1 MGNIILK
8 YSSKEELI
16 DFIFDIERG
25 SFITGDDGYD
35 EEDYKERRNQFT
47 EKPLHE
53 IEEYA
58 EKKGYIEL
66 TEKQRRLT
74 EWMKKENN

>member
-16 DFIFDIERG
+16 DFIFNIEEDE
-25 SFITGDDGYD
+25 FIGDGYD
-35 EEDYKERRNQFT
+35 YKDYEVRKECYMG
-47 EKPLHE
+47 KPLHE

-74 EWMKKENN
+74 E

>member
-16 DFIFDIERG
+16 DFILDIEEPV
-25 SFITGDDGYD
+25 FENIFD
-35 EEDYKERRNQFT
+35 EEEYYKENLKEFN
-47 EKPLHE
+47 KMKLHE

-66 TEKQRRLT
+66 TEKQKRLI
-74 EWMKKENN
+74 